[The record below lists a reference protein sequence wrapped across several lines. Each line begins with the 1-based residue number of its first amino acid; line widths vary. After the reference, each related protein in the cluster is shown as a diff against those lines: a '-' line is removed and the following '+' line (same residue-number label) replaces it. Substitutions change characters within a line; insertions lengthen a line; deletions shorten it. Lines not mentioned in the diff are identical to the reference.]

1 MLPRVH
7 KPKFGLDRWRWFFL
21 VQTNQQLET
30 RITSFKCGD
39 HVTALNSLS
48 PFLWFRSLHF
58 QPKTHPCGRGALANG
73 TARSTA
79 ASRTPRNAQLKE
91 LRGARTPVG
100 PGLRGPA
107 LPAAPA
113 ASAAPAARVRAAPP
127 HPGAVQRSAACQAA
141 ARCRSR
147 QLVARQPL
155 LSLPLRRAV
164 RRPPLPAQ
172 HLPPLRGRVLWEPP
186 GCPRHFATRCWQ
198 PATEMEGR
206 RARHPRPALFQST
219 ISVACPEL
227 LGGFYRDAKV
237 DITGVFYAKA
247 YILYDCIFCIHAV
260 S

>member
-7 KPKFGLDRWRWFFL
+7 KPKFRLDRGRWFFL

-58 QPKTHPCGRGALANG
+58 LPKTHPCGRGALANG

-79 ASRTPRNAQLKE
+79 ASRTPRNAQLNE

-107 LPAAPA
+107 LPAAPT

-172 HLPPLRGRVLWEPP
+172 HCRHCGAASCESLPAARATLPLGAGSRSLRWRGAEPAIL
-186 GCPRHFATRCWQ
+186 GLRCF
-198 PATEMEGR
+198 
-206 RARHPRPALFQST
+206 RARF
-219 ISVACPEL
+219 L
-227 LGGFYRDAKV
+227 LLVQNCLVVF
-237 DITGVFYAKA
+237 TGMLKS
-247 YILYDCIFCIHAV
+247 I
-260 S
+260 